1 MDNQEKNTNET
12 VTETTE
18 AKKAPAKKKSSG
30 NGPVRI
36 IILVVCLAVFAFSG
50 FKIVSEII
58 DGATMEVVDSAIPEL
73 DKVGPSI
80 TNYTAIG
87 LLLGFIISAGFIIV
101 SALMDDT
108 IHNEE
113 FILQH
118 YDIPILAK
126 VPNLLDSGNK
136 RYGYYYKYKYK
147 QNSESGKEGS
157 K

>member
-58 DGATMEVVDSAIPEL
+58 DGANTGDMYDELQNTVRDDEIAEDDGKDDVNVPPAPIDPNVSGSGPAYAGNEDKTEEPEN
-73 DKVGPSI
+73 
-80 TNYTAIG
+80 TT
-87 LLLGFIISAGFIIV
+87 F
-101 SALMDDT
+101 
-108 IHNEE
+108 
-113 FILQH
+113 
-118 YDIPILAK
+118 
-126 VPNLLDSGNK
+126 
-136 RYGYYYKYKYK
+136 
-147 QNSESGKEGS
+147 NSL
-157 K
+157 